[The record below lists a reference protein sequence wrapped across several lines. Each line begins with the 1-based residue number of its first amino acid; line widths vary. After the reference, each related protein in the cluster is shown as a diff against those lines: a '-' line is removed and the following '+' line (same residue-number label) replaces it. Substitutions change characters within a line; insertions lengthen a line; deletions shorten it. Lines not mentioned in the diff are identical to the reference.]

1 MRVMSKKP
9 HAIGRGGY
17 PDGDLAERVPV
28 TPLRQEP
35 DMNEQVREG
44 DRRRQGSAAPRQDPC
59 QDPCAD
65 LTGEWASA
73 LAATGAGAAGSPGLA
88 GVLRPLAAR
97 VLGIAAGV
105 PFQPQCAAGI
115 GAALVEANVTGSE
128 ALGRTLTVIGRH
140 LARAGEAPGSTRVS
154 ALLEALA
161 GGYVRALVS
170 YQRRHDPLTGLA
182 NRALFLD
189 TLAAALSGPSGPS
202 GSNGAA
208 GRIGVCSLDLDG
220 FKPINDTFGPAVG
233 DGLLVAVARRLAVLA
248 AGPAAGSSATL
259 ARTGGDEFTLLVTD
273 AGGTDAL
280 VALAREILT
289 RIEQPFTVGGHR
301 LCITACV
308 GIAERPA
315 AGISAADVVRDAG
328 RALRWARA
336 DGPGRWAVY
345 DPARQAGDAV
355 RLALTASMR
364 SALDAGQFSVLYQ
377 PIVQLPSGQLRG
389 LEALLRWHHPTLGML
404 SPEAFIALAEESGV
418 ITPIGQW
425 VMRTACRQAAE
436 WHRLH
441 PGTAPVISVNLSPQ
455 QAQDPGFVGEVA
467 RVIAETGL
475 PPHLLQLELTESAL
489 VEADSRPLE
498 TLQKLSAMGVRIAAD
513 DFGSGYSNLAY
524 LRRLPVD
531 ALKLSAPFIREV
543 WPDGPADEPIIAAL
557 AALAHTL
564 GLEVTVE
571 GVETSEQARQLAVLG
586 CDTAQG
592 WYFAPAVPGDQ
603 VTAVL
608 RGAAQPRFPL
618 TLLAR
623 QPPPSPPSAPQAR
636 RRLARRLREPSP
648 VCTTGVQI
656 TLTED
661 QPAYAGELTRVSSAR
676 TST

>member
-1 MRVMSKKP
+1 
-9 HAIGRGGY
+9 
-17 PDGDLAERVPV
+17 
-28 TPLRQEP
+28 
-35 DMNEQVREG
+35 MNEQVQDG
-44 DRRRQGSAAPRQDPC
+44 DQRRQGSAAARTDPPTDSRT
-59 QDPCAD
+59 DPCAE
-65 LTGEWASA
+65 LTGEWVSA
-73 LAATGAGAAGSPGLA
+73 LAATGAGAAGCPGLA

-97 VLGIAAGV
+97 MLGIAAGV

-115 GAALVEANVTGSE
+115 GAALVEADVTGSE
-128 ALGRTLTVIGRH
+128 ALGRSLTVIGRH
-140 LARAGEAPGSTRVS
+140 LARAGETPGSSRVS

-189 TLAAALSGPSGPS
+189 NLAAALSGSTGP
-202 GSNGAA
+202 A

-220 FKPINDTFGPAVG
+220 FKPINDTLGPAIG
-233 DGLLVAVARRLAVLA
+233 DGLLVAVAHRLAVLA
-248 AGPAAGSSATL
+248 AGPSATL
-259 ARTGGDEFTLLVTD
+259 ARTGGDEFTLLVAD
-273 AGGTDAL
+273 SGGTDAL
-280 VALAREILT
+280 VALAREILA

-301 LCITACV
+301 LCITACI

-315 AGISAADVVRDAG
+315 AGIRGADVLRDTG
-328 RALRWARA
+328 RALRWAQA
-336 DGPGRWAVY
+336 EGPGRWAVY

-364 SALDAGQFSVLYQ
+364 SALDAGQFGVVYQ
-377 PIVQLPSGQLRG
+377 PIVQLPSGELRG
-389 LEALLRWHHPTLGML
+389 LEALLRWQHPTLGML

-418 ITPIGQW
+418 ITPIGRW

-436 WHRLH
+436 WHRVR
-441 PGTAPVISVNLSPQ
+441 PGTAPFISVNLSPQ

-467 RVIAETGL
+467 QVIAETGL
-475 PPHLLQLELTESAL
+475 PPRLLQLELTESAL

-557 AALAHTL
+557 AGLAHTL
-564 GLEVTVE
+564 GLDVTVE
-571 GVETSEQARQLAVLG
+571 GVETGEQARQLAALG

-608 RGAAQPRFPL
+608 RDAARPRFPL
-618 TLLAR
+618 ALSVG
-623 QPPPSPPSAPQAR
+623 QPIAKMPLRADFSAVWP
-636 RRLARRLREPSP
+636 RRLFSWLSR
-648 VCTTGVQI
+648 VCRGWLVFC
-656 TLTED
+656 
-661 QPAYAGELTRVSSAR
+661 GF
-676 TST
+676 

>member
-1 MRVMSKKP
+1 
-9 HAIGRGGY
+9 
-17 PDGDLAERVPV
+17 
-28 TPLRQEP
+28 
-35 DMNEQVREG
+35 MNEQVQDG
-44 DRRRQGSAAPRQDPC
+44 DRRRHGRAGARQDPPGDPPAESPVESPVESRT
-59 QDPCAD
+59 DPCAE
-65 LTGEWASA
+65 LTGEWVSA

-128 ALGRTLTVIGRH
+128 ALGRSLTVVGRH
-140 LARAGEAPGSTRVS
+140 LARAGEIPGSSRVS

-189 TLAAALSGPSGPS
+189 NLAAALSGSTGSTGPI
-202 GSNGAA
+202 GSTGPA

-220 FKPINDTFGPAVG
+220 FTPINDTLGAAVG
-233 DGLLVAVARRLAVLA
+233 DGLLVAVAHRLAVLA
-248 AGPAAGSSATL
+248 AGPSATL
-259 ARTGGDEFTLLVTD
+259 ARTGGDEFTLLVAD
-273 AGGTDAL
+273 SGGTDAL

-301 LCITACV
+301 LCITACI

-315 AGISAADVVRDAG
+315 AGIGGADVVRDAG
-328 RALRWARA
+328 RALAWAQA
-336 DGPGRWAVY
+336 EGPGRWAVY

-364 SALDAGQFSVLYQ
+364 SALDAGQFSVVYQ
-377 PIVQLPSGQLRG
+377 PIVQLPSGELRG
-389 LEALLRWHHPTLGML
+389 LEALLRWQHPTLGML
-404 SPEAFIALAEESGV
+404 PPEAFIALAEESGV
-418 ITPIGQW
+418 ITPIGRW

-436 WHRLH
+436 WHRVR
-441 PGTAPVISVNLSPQ
+441 PGTAPFISVNLSPQ

-467 RVIAETGL
+467 QVIAETGL
-475 PPHLLQLELTESAL
+475 PPRLLQLELTESAL

-543 WPDGPADEPIIAAL
+543 WPHGPADEPIIAAL
-557 AALAHTL
+557 AGLAHTL
-564 GLEVTVE
+564 GLDVTVE
-571 GVETSEQARQLAVLG
+571 GVETGEQARQLAALG

-608 RGAAQPRFPL
+608 RDAGRPQFPL
-618 TLLAR
+618 GLSVPLD
-623 QPPPSPPSAPQAR
+623 P
-636 RRLARRLREPSP
+636 
-648 VCTTGVQI
+648 
-656 TLTED
+656 
-661 QPAYAGELTRVSSAR
+661 
-676 TST
+676 